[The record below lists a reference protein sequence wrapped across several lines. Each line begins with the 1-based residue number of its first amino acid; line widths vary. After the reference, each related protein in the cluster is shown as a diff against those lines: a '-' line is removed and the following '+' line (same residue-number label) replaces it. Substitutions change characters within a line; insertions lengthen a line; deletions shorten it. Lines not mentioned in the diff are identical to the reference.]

1 MGTKQMFALTS
12 PLLTTSSGAKM
23 GKSAT
28 GAVWLNPD
36 MLPAYDF
43 WQYWRNTEDADVS
56 RFLKLYTTLPMDEI
70 IRLSA
75 LGGSELNEVK
85 KVLATEVT
93 AMLHGREAAEQ
104 AAETARKVF
113 EEGALDSNLPTV
125 EIAGSELEAGIGVL
139 SLFVKAGLAAS
150 NGEMRRHVQGGAVR
164 VNDHQVSDE
173 KRVIGS
179 GDLTADQVI
188 KLSLG
193 KKKHVLV
200 KVM

>member
-1 MGTKQMFALTS
+1 M
-12 PLLTTSSGAKM
+12 
-23 GKSAT
+23 
-28 GAVWLNPD
+28 
-36 MLPAYDF
+36 
-43 WQYWRNTEDADVS
+43 
-56 RFLKLYTTLPMDEI
+56 
-70 IRLSA
+70 
-75 LGGSELNEVK
+75 
-85 KVLATEVT
+85 LATEVT

-125 EIAGSELEAGIGVL
+125 EIAAGELEAGIGVL

-173 KRVIGS
+173 KRVIGT

-193 KKKHVLV
+193 KKKHMLV
-200 KVM
+200 KLA